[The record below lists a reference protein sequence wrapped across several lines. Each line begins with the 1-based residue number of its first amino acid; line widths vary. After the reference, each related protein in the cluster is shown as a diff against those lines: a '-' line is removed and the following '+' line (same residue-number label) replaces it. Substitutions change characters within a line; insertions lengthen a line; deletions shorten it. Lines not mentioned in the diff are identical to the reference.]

1 MEIPKSFLGYK
12 RENGRAGT
20 RNHVIILPVDDIS
33 NACAEAVA
41 NNIKGTMAL
50 PHSYGRLQFGADL
63 DLHFRTMIGT
73 GSNPNVAAVI
83 VIGIEPKWTKK
94 IVDGIAKTGK
104 PVEGFHIERTGDI
117 GTVMKASKKAQ
128 EFVMWASEKQRE
140 ECPMSDLWIS
150 VKCGESD
157 TTSGLAANP
166 TVGNLMDKLEP
177 MGVHLCFGETS
188 ELTGAET
195 VCAKRGATPE
205 ASEKF
210 MKTWNSYNDFI
221 LKEATDDLSE
231 SQPTAGNIAGGLTTI
246 EEKAFGNFQKIG
258 SCKFIDVLEPA
269 EEPTKG
275 KGLYFMDTSS
285 AAAECVTLQ
294 AAAGFNIH
302 LFPTG
307 QGNIVGNPIEPVVK
321 LTANPLTVKGMG
333 EHIDCDV
340 SKILSREM
348 TMSEAGDELIK
359 SMIRV
364 ANGRLTCAEALGHKE
379 FVMTKALQKCL
390 KTHLFKLMLFK
401 KYLVIVPGIILAF
414 VLYTLSQ
421 GFNNIIGIEL
431 LGYTKSPISTAMIAI
446 LIGIILGNIFL
457 ETKGFLI
464 GIDFT
469 QKYILKIGIICLGI
483 QLKPFEFLKFGT
495 IAIPLIIVCII
506 SVLIVVKLL
515 IKRLK
520 ISTRMA
526 YLISIGSTVCG
537 TTAIMAT
544 APIIEQTKVRSR
556 MQ

>member
-41 NNIKGTMAL
+41 NNIKGTIAL

-63 DLHFRTMIGT
+63 ELHFRTMIGT

-128 EFVMWASEKQRE
+128 EFVIWASEKQRE
-140 ECPMSDLWIS
+140 ECPISDLWIS

-157 TTSGLAANP
+157 TTSGLASNP

-177 MGVHLCFGETS
+177 LGVHLCFGETS
-188 ELTGAET
+188 ELTGAEK
-195 VCAKRGATPE
+195 VCATRGVTKE
-205 ASEKF
+205 ASDKF
-210 MKTWNSYNDFI
+210 MKTWSAYNDFI

-231 SQPTAGNIAGGLTTI
+231 SQPTAGNIAGGLT
-246 EEKAFGNFQKIG
+246 
-258 SCKFIDVLEPA
+258 
-269 EEPTKG
+269 
-275 KGLYFMDTSS
+275 GLYFMDTSS

-321 LTANPLTVKGMG
+321 LTANPLTVKSMG

-340 SKILSREM
+340 SKILTREM
-348 TMSEAGDELIK
+348 NMSDAGDRLIETTL
-359 SMIRV
+359 RV

-379 FVMTKALQKCL
+379 FVMTK
-390 KTHLFKLMLFK
+390 
-401 KYLVIVPGIILAF
+401 
-414 VLYTLSQ
+414 LY
-421 GFNNIIGIEL
+421 
-431 LGYTKSPISTAMIAI
+431 
-446 LIGIILGNIFL
+446 
-457 ETKGFLI
+457 
-464 GIDFT
+464 
-469 QKYILKIGIICLGI
+469 
-483 QLKPFEFLKFGT
+483 
-495 IAIPLIIVCII
+495 
-506 SVLIVVKLL
+506 
-515 IKRLK
+515 
-520 ISTRMA
+520 
-526 YLISIGSTVCG
+526 
-537 TTAIMAT
+537 
-544 APIIEQTKVRSR
+544 RSA
-556 MQ
+556 